1 MNILITGAVGFIGF
15 HTSLKLLEKKHK
27 IIGVDSL
34 NSYYDVRL
42 KKKRLNILKKNIK
55 INLFFIKLIFPTKK
69 KSLAY
74 LKNIRLIKLLIW
86 RLKLV

>member
-42 KKKRLNILKKNIK
+42 KKKIK
-55 INLFFIKLIFPTKK
+55 YIKK
-69 KSLAY
+69 K
-74 LKNIRLIKLLIW
+74 I
-86 RLKLV
+86 